1 MAISDNVNDTA
12 QDAREQIAQLRE
24 QVQTLMSE
32 RVTPALANAAGRAE
46 EYVHQARGVAND
58 QSEML
63 SEKVRESPLAA
74 ILIGAGAG
82 YLLGRIA
89 R

>member
-1 MAISDNVNDTA
+1 MAS
-12 QDAREQIAQLRE
+12 
-24 QVQTLMSE
+24 
-32 RVTPALANAAGRAE
+32 
-46 EYVHQARGVAND
+46 D
-58 QSEML
+58 QSEMIA
-63 SEKVRESPLAA
+63 EKVRESPLLA